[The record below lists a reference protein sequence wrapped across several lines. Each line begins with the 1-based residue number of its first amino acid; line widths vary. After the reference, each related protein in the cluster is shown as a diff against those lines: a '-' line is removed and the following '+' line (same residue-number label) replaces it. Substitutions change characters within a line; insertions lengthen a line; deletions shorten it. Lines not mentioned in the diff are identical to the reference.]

1 MYTTCSPHVLQKR
14 RASDKDLPVQSFKF
28 GQTQNTKELDKNA
41 ILKFLKTQNKEITN
55 LDMTDWTRNL
65 HFDDKIDVF
74 ACLRNCKKLN
84 NLKIHIEDV
93 ELYQSDQS
101 HIWLKGTVLSKVLP
115 KTTIKDLTID
125 YCDVAKIVYNH
136 AWFSW
141 LQDVP
146 EDVKIRFKNLKVLYF
161 DLNFDEPM
169 PMCLFKQVQGK

>member
-1 MYTTCSPHVLQKR
+1 MFSPCSAKR

-55 LDMTDWTRNL
+55 LDMTNWTRNL

-101 HIWLKGTVLSKVLP
+101 HILE
-115 KTTIKDLTID
+115 
-125 YCDVAKIVYNH
+125 H
-136 AWFSW
+136 
-141 LQDVP
+141 
-146 EDVKIRFKNLKVLYF
+146 
-161 DLNFDEPM
+161 
-169 PMCLFKQVQGK
+169 

>member
-1 MYTTCSPHVLQKR
+1 MPKKTQLFFPAKSARPGSKERHQKDILKLKPNL
-14 RASDKDLPVQSFKF
+14 S
-28 GQTQNTKELDKNA
+28 
-41 ILKFLKTQNKEITN
+41 ILKFLKTQNKDITN
-55 LDMTDWTRNL
+55 LDRTNWTRNL
-65 HFDDKIDVF
+65 HFDDKINVF

-146 EDVKIRFKNLKVLYF
+146 LDVKI
-161 DLNFDEPM
+161 
-169 PMCLFKQVQGK
+169 